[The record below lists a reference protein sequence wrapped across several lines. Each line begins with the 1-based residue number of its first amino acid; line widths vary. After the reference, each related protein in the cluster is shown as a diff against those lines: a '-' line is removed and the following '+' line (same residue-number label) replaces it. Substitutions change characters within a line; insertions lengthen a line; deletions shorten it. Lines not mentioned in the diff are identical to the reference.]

1 MKKLIA
7 SVFVLSVLLIS
18 CKEKVKEEKVIEAK
32 PENEKIAS
40 AVYNVNLETSV
51 LNWKGFKPTG
61 THNGTVSVKEGSFEV
76 KEGNLITGKF
86 VFSMNTIE
94 VLDIPKEEEGNGK
107 LVGHLNSG
115 DFFDVENNPTAIFEI
130 TDVVNGENASIK
142 GDLTVKCITKSIE
155 FPVTLTSSDA
165 GIKLSGAT
173 FKIDRTDFDI
183 QYKSK
188 KFFDNL
194 KDKFINDEFEISF
207 EVNASK

>member
-1 MKKLIA
+1 
-7 SVFVLSVLLIS
+7 
-18 CKEKVKEEKVIEAK
+18 
-32 PENEKIAS
+32 
-40 AVYNVNLETSV
+40 
-51 LNWKGFKPTG
+51 
-61 THNGTVSVKEGSFEV
+61 
-76 KEGNLITGKF
+76 
-86 VFSMNTIE
+86 MNTIE

-115 DFFDVENNPTAIFEI
+115 DFFDVENNPTATFEI

-142 GDLTVKCITKSIE
+142 GDLTVKGITKSIE